1 MHTLI
6 QIYPAGRNRS
16 GRMACGDVFFF
27 AAGRMGLAAGEEMCS
42 LLCYLCILDQHRDY
56 YIYICLSSLCSDFLV
71 RFQITWHGVQELT
84 SQCKKKHREFLTFH

>member
-1 MHTLI
+1 MHPLFKSTQLDEI
-6 QIYPAGRNRS
+6 VSA
-16 GRMACGDVFFF
+16 RMACGDVFF

-42 LLCYLCILDQHRDY
+42 LLCYLCILDQHMDY